1 MTIFGDF
8 LENRFKAYIDFS
20 SLLIDFVMFICHS
33 SPSSNNH
40 RLASVTNTARLYPE
54 FSEGLIALST
64 T

>member
-1 MTIFGDF
+1 MTIFDDF
-8 LENRFKAYIDFS
+8 LGNRFKAYIDFFP
-20 SLLIDFVMFICHS
+20 LLIDFVILCHS

-40 RLASVTNTARLYPE
+40 RLASVTNTAHLYPE

>member
-8 LENRFKAYIDFS
+8 FRKQIQSLHRFFFSVNR
-20 SLLIDFVMFICHS
+20 FVMFMCHS

-54 FSEGLIALST
+54 FSEGLITLST